1 MTVLNLGSKLFSP
14 RKRISSVSRLFLK
27 PKNRKRQVVINAR
40 ECLRQSVKLQASI
53 CCFNMRTRF
62 LFSEGF
68 GFDLDVPPF
77 PLPPKTPNAMG
88 NPDYPLS
95 KYRKDLI
102 LTSRDFS
109 SNEINNDIFKKKKN
123 KIAKAK
129 KSFQNPKH
137 EKLIKKYF
145 FAMSKKVFCLRFR
158 SPLPTGLKFKKI
170 LITKFVP
177 ILVTSLFVEKQLIT
191 ITVKV
196 RMLSQ

>member
-1 MTVLNLGSKLFSP
+1 
-14 RKRISSVSRLFLK
+14 
-27 PKNRKRQVVINAR
+27 
-40 ECLRQSVKLQASI
+40 
-53 CCFNMRTRF
+53 MRTRF

-196 RMLSQ
+196 RMLSQWKVAWFLLPRKRDIRGVVSKYVNNKKCNNGKKSVGCLFNRNF